1 MYQCSNCGSGLKYDI
16 TSGKLLCNHCASY
29 FNPYSIDRESDG
41 YEDGYFEATHFV
53 CPQCGGEILS
63 TDNAAAGFCSYC
75 GASTILT
82 SRISKELRPGRIVP
96 FKITKE
102 QCHDIFKKRMR
113 KAIFAPRAFKN
124 VSSIQGFRGIYM
136 PYWLYRTRQNSN
148 VKVKGSK
155 HYSQGNYS
163 ITDYYDITAY
173 INAEYNG
180 FYYDASS
187 SFYDNISEQLAPFDF
202 KDAIDFAP
210 SFYSGFYA
218 DIPDVPREV
227 YEDDAIEE
235 SFEATF
241 ETFFSDN
248 KLRNMNVN
256 GKENQNI
263 IKGQLNTQC
272 DMAQGVMLPVWFMS
286 YRAGNRVAYAT
297 INGQNGKIVTD
308 IPVDKKKYIA
318 SSIIMAI
325 PIFILLNFLFT
336 VLPSV
341 TLSITSVLAAI
352 TSIILYNEMSSIYKK
367 ENNIDDKGLAWAKKN
382 IKLGRRSTD
391 KSNGSIISKIIVFLV
406 VAVFVL
412 PFCFHAIPIM
422 IDLLVE
428 FFGTNISRVI
438 LKTAVSIIS
447 VFVSFICFINSK
459 NKFKGLDVRG
469 KHIYFVPVVSSI
481 IASGILM
488 INPVSDIFYY
498 IGALISI
505 ISVITV
511 FMAIIG
517 NYNILCMRYLPQFD
531 KQGGDDNA

>member
-136 PYWLYRTRQNSN
+136 PYWLYRTKQDNQ
-148 VKVKGSK
+148 VKVRGEKN
-155 HYSQGNYS
+155 YRQGDYS
-163 ITDYYDITAY
+163 ITDHYDVTAY

-187 SFYDNISEQLAPFDF
+187 AFYDNISEQLAPFDF
-202 KDAIDFAP
+202 KDAMDFAP

-235 SFEATF
+235 SFRATF
-241 ETFFSDN
+241 DTFRSN
-248 KLRNMNVN
+248 RELKNINVN
-256 GKENQNI
+256 IKENNNLM
-263 IKGQLNTQC
+263 KGQLNTQC

-297 INGQNGKIVTD
+297 INGQTGKIITD
-308 IPVDKKKYIA
+308 VPVDKKKYMA
-318 SSIIMAI
+318 GSIIMAI

-341 TLSITSVLAAI
+341 TLSITSILAAI
-352 TSIILYNEMSSIYKK
+352 TSIILYNEMSSIYKR
-367 ENNIDDKGLAWAKKN
+367 ENNIDDKGLNWVKRN
-382 IKLGRRSTD
+382 INTRRNRTD
-391 KSNGSIISKIIVFLV
+391 DSSDNTDSNSIIVKILVWFIVG
-406 VAVFVL
+406 VFVL
-412 PFCFHAIPIM
+412 SFVPTILVVLGGTSKAII
-422 IDLLVE
+422 
-428 FFGTNISRVI
+428 
-438 LKTAVSIIS
+438 SIIC
-447 VFVSFICFINSK
+447 VVVSFICLTKSK
-459 NKFKGLDVRG
+459 KKFKGLDVRG

-481 IASGILM
+481 IASGISI

-498 IGALISI
+498 VGALIAI
-505 ISVITV
+505 ISVIIV